1 MDDITLHNDTK
12 YLFHWAANLNGVL
25 ALGKKMEKHEEL
37 SLKTGY
43 CRIL

>member
-25 ALGKKMEKHEEL
+25 ALGKKWRNMSCH
-37 SLKTGY
+37 
-43 CRIL
+43 